1 MLYVRSSFIS
11 IKFVLEHE
19 YANLEIMN
27 ILRLPNIFQCV
38 FIIWLLFSHITAAI
52 QSFKIYNVYYNVEHS
67 ADMYSHT
74 CIPELSIHWLY
85 TKTILFELV

>member
-52 QSFKIYNVYYNVEHS
+52 
-67 ADMYSHT
+67 
-74 CIPELSIHWLY
+74 
-85 TKTILFELV
+85 